1 MGNNNKEELNKIA
14 RGQHWKSTS
23 EGLAKGKIIKITGR
37 HRKGFWK
44 TTRVDNRDTV
54 SRVPTHLIREH
65 DLLKYYVKM

>member
-1 MGNNNKEELNKIA
+1 MGNNKKESFNKIA
-14 RGQHWKSTS
+14 NGQFWKSKS

-54 SRVPTHLIREH
+54 RRVPTHIVREC
-65 DLLKYYVKM
+65 DLLKYYEKM